1 MLLLRRLGIV
11 DFKSYGVL
19 DAHIVRSLSQLDAR
33 IHLLILLCIL
43 LVDKRWVVASGT
55 RVKIIVTSVKIHL
68 L

>member
-11 DFKSYGVL
+11 DFKSYCVL